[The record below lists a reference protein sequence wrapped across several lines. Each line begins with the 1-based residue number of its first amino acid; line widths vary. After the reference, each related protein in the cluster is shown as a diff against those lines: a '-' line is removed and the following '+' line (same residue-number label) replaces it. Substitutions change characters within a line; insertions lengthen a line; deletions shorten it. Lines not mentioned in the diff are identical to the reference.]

1 VSRNELA
8 LAYELRQ
15 AGCSYK
21 VIAIGLG
28 VSLSTLWRYI
38 LRAEIEGLG
47 WLN

>member
-1 VSRNELA
+1 VRKNDLA
-8 LAYELRQ
+8 LSYELRQ
-15 AGCSYK
+15 EGCSYK

-47 WLN
+47 WLG